1 MRVIFNFDDNYEE
14 NDDAVKTEEVDGKT
28 GRFDK
33 VFSEDKIIDIF
44 ARASAAIMYI
54 STVTG
59 ISLDEVFDMWTTKMK
74 EELNA
79 EDTKSLLEVGKLI
92 NKFFDGIKYCTDCG
106 KENRTWI

>member
-1 MRVIFNFDDNYEE
+1 MRVVFNFDDDCE
-14 NDDAVKTEEVDGKT
+14 NNDAVKTEEVDGKM

-33 VFSEDKIIDIF
+33 VFNKDRIIDIF
-44 ARASAAIMYI
+44 ASAGAAIMYI

-59 ISLDEVFDMWTTKMK
+59 ISLDEVLDMWTAKMK

-92 NKFFDGIKYCTDCG
+92 NKFFDGIREEK
-106 KENRTWI
+106 